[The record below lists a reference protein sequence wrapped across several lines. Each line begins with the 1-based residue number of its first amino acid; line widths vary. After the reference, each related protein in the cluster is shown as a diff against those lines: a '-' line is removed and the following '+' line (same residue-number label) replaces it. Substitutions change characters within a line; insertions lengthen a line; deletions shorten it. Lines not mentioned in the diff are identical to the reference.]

1 MSESSFVQRMISSL
15 NWCTGRGTRKEN
27 EIGLLKGKVIMK
39 LNHAKRKNRSGLV
52 ELSKLSGHPNYVSC
66 LKDWAAV
73 NRHADDKVHV
83 FSYRHQGGIF
93 APTDGLGDRY
103 LSANYEWALN
113 HLDEMMNKNGDDND
127 DNDGYGGIGWIDIL
141 CTCHDEETL
150 MDAFG
155 YMGELYL
162 YNKVSNNYMTSP
174 TAFAEVQ
181 ARGWIYQESAFPSID
196 VRGWNDEAWC

>member
-1 MSESSFVQRMISSL
+1 
-15 NWCTGRGTRKEN
+15 
-27 EIGLLKGKVIMK
+27 
-39 LNHAKRKNRSGLV
+39 V

-83 FSYRHQGGIF
+83 FSYRHQGGVF

-127 DNDGYGGIGWIDIL
+127 DNDGY
-141 CTCHDEETL
+141 
-150 MDAFG
+150 
-155 YMGELYL
+155 
-162 YNKVSNNYMTSP
+162 
-174 TAFAEVQ
+174 
-181 ARGWIYQESAFPSID
+181 
-196 VRGWNDEAWC
+196 